1 MTDEQT
7 VAIIAAIL
15 FAGDGIECRVA
26 DVSDALT
33 HDAHDW
39 SGLSVDEAVARA
51 KDLLA
56 LAQTPKVPS

>member
-7 VAIIAAIL
+7 VAIVAAIL
-15 FAGDGIECRVA
+15 FAGDGIESRVA

-39 SGLSVDEAVARA
+39 IGIGFDEAVARA
-51 KDLLA
+51 RDLLA
-56 LAQTPKVPS
+56 LAQTPTVPS